1 MLDSIRSRKT
11 LIKVVLWT
19 VVIVFIAFYAG
30 NFASVNRHDPSSSM
44 AAVGDEKI
52 GITEFQ
58 HTVDAIRRQQEEMYK
73 QQQGGELSPQVLAF
87 FRQQAIQS
95 LVDRKLILR
104 EAKKAGIITTDEE
117 VQNEI
122 LQYEFLKRNGQFV
135 GMQEYER
142 IIDTAFRMSVD
153 TFEKTVRDDI
163 IINKYNDLLTA
174 GMLVSDSE
182 VEDQYKKQK
191 LTAKID
197 YVKFDVGPAMKDLN
211 PTPEEVRAYYDAHKN
226 DFQTGEQR
234 KVQYLWVSHTSE
246 KNKVQ
251 VPESKLK
258 EYYDQNKEKFGRP
271 EQVHARHILLKTGEG
286 KDDAAVLKQAQDLV
300 AKIRGGAKFE
310 DVAKEYSEDPGSKEN
325 GGDLGFFGRG
335 QMVPEFEKAA
345 FELQPNQISDPVK
358 TQFGYHIIQSLG
370 KQPAFQ
376 PEFALVKD
384 QIYRELSEPQ
394 AMKAAEDQA
403 KKLHEEITKNK
414 KSMAEIAKIQ
424 LVELK
429 TTDFFSKDQD
439 IPGLSPAFRNA
450 AFDLKK
456 GEISEPVKVFQDYA
470 VIQMLDTRGSE
481 IQPFEKVQTK
491 ATQKYKHEKAMES
504 VMQQA
509 QQFYNSIGVGTDLK
523 TAADKSKLTTKT
535 TDEFTKNGYMGEL
548 GQAKD
553 VNDKVFSMK
562 VGEISG
568 PVKNENNVVVFQ
580 LKDRKD
586 FNPTEFAK
594 EKDSL
599 REQLLQQKQNTFIQ
613 GYRAMLRKKYEKEI
627 WINEAAVNPQE
638 T

>member
-30 NFASVNRHDPSSSM
+30 NFASVNRRDPSSQM
-44 AAVGDEKI
+44 ASVGDEKI
-52 GITEFQ
+52 GIAEFQ
-58 HTVDAIRRQQEEMYK
+58 HTYESIRRQQEEMYK
-73 QQQGGELSPQVLAF
+73 QQGGELSPQVIAF

-95 LVDRKLILR
+95 LVDRKLLLR
-104 EAKKAGIITTDEE
+104 EAKKAGITTSDEE
-117 VQNEI
+117 VQSEI
-122 LQYEFLKRNGQFV
+122 LQYDFLKRNGQFV
-135 GMQEYER
+135 TMAEYER
-142 IIDTAFRMSVD
+142 IIDSAFRMSVD
-153 TFEKTVRDDI
+153 TFEKTIRDDI
-163 IINKYNDLLTA
+163 IIAKYNDLLTA
-174 GMLVSDSE
+174 GMLVSDKE
-182 VEDQYKKQK
+182 VEDQYRKQK

-197 YVKFDVGPAMKDLN
+197 YVKFDIAPAMKDLQ
-211 PTPEEVRAYYDAHKN
+211 PTPEEVRGYYESHKN

-234 KVQYLWVSHTSE
+234 KVQYLWVSHSSE

-251 VPESKLK
+251 IPESKLK
-258 EYYDQNKEKFGRP
+258 EYYDQNKERFGKP

-286 KDDAAVLKQAQDLV
+286 KDDAAVLKQAQELV
-300 AKIRGGAKFE
+300 AKLRAGANFE
-310 DVAKEYSEDPGSKEN
+310 ELAKQNSEDPGSKEN
-325 GGDLGFFGRG
+325 GGDLGSFGRG

-394 AMKAAEDQA
+394 AMKSAEDQA

-429 TTDFFSKDQD
+429 TSDFFSKDQD

-450 AFDLKK
+450 AFELNK
-456 GEISEPVKVFQDYA
+456 GEISEPVRVFQDFA
-470 VIQMLDTRGSE
+470 VIQLLDTRSSE

-491 ATQKYKHEKAMES
+491 ATEKYKHEKATEIATE
-504 VMQQA
+504 QA
-509 QQFYNSIGVGTDLK
+509 KKFYDSIGAATDLK
-523 TAADKSKLTTKT
+523 AAADKAKLAVKS

-548 GQAKD
+548 SQAKD
-553 VNDKVFSMK
+553 INDKAFSMK
-562 VGEISG
+562 VGEISE
-568 PVKNENNVVVFQ
+568 PMKSEKAVIVFQ
-580 LKDRKD
+580 LKDKKE
-586 FNPTEFAK
+586 FNPTDFAK
-594 EKDSL
+594 EKDTI
-599 REQLLQQKQNTFIQ
+599 REQLLSSKQSTFIQ